1 MYTERVTGHEGVH
14 PVLTA
19 REDVQWKT
27 NSKICSH
34 HALCSYC
41 ETLPVKTEQ
50 IKSFG
55 GINIPSMIYFSIL
68 ELQLGEKRQSGE
80 KCWSLKFAIHYR
92 SQHLLIKQEQQ
103 PYF

>member
-1 MYTERVTGHEGVH
+1 MKASI
-14 PVLTA
+14 L
-19 REDVQWKT
+19 
-27 NSKICSH
+27 S
-34 HALCSYC
+34 L
-41 ETLPVKTEQ
+41 LPVRTSSERQ
-50 IKSFG
+50 IAKYVVIMLYAAIVRLYQSKLNKLRVLG

-68 ELQLGEKRQSGE
+68 VLQLGEKRQSGE